1 MNLTYL
7 RVGVMLVVSLA
18 MGVALVLFLG
28 RGTVSGGI
36 GYETYFRETVQGLDV
51 GSPVRFRGVRLGQVT
66 EIGLAA
72 AAYPA
77 SAGSVQDAENR
88 LVVVRFMVDPER
100 LGRVPQTGDA
110 VAAGLRTRLA
120 AQGIT
125 GLVYLELDFVSP
137 ARFPPQAVPWQP
149 QLAVIPSMPSTISQF
164 QDAAQQLA
172 AKLQD
177 VDIPRL
183 AASLQGLLDDARG
196 LDTAGAPNG
205 AGGLGETLAEA
216 ALLMRTL
223 RAGAEAADIPS
234 LAAELRATV
243 AAMRNLAGGDESR
256 ELIAATTKSAER
268 LSEAVTRLPALITSL
283 ETAVRR
289 VNHGTADAQA
299 ELLPALRDARAAA
312 ASLRDTTET
321 LRRHPSSLLSAPP
334 PRERR

>member
-1 MNLTYL
+1 MTATYL
-7 RVGVMLVVSLA
+7 RVGLMLVVSLVL
-18 MGVALVLFLG
+18 GVGLVLFLG
-28 RGTVSGGI
+28 RGTVSGGL

-72 AAYPA
+72 AAYPG
-77 SAGSVQDAENR
+77 STGSVQDRENR

-100 LGRVPQTGDA
+100 LGRVPQTGEA

-125 GLVYLELDFVSP
+125 GLVYLELDFVNP
-137 ARFPPQAVPWQP
+137 ARFPAQAVPWQP
-149 QLAVIPSMPSTISQF
+149 RLAVIPSMPSTISQF

-177 VDIPRL
+177 VDLPRL

-196 LDTAGAPNG
+196 EGGTE
-205 AGGLGETLAEA
+205 GLGKTLAEA

-223 RAGAEAADIPS
+223 RLGAEAADIPA
-234 LAAELRATV
+234 LAREVREAV
-243 AAMRNLAGGDESR
+243 AALNNLAGGDESR
-256 ELIAATTKSAER
+256 ALIAATTKSAER

-283 ETAVRR
+283 EAAVRR
-289 VNHGTADAQA
+289 VNNGTADAQA

-321 LRRHPSSLLSAPP
+321 LRRNPSALLSAPP
-334 PRERR
+334 PRDRR